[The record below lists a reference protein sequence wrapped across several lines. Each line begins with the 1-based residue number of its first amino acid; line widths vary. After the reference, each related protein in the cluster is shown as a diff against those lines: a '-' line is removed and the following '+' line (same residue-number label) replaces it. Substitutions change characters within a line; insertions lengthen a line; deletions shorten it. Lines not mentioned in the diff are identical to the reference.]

1 MFSPYAFYFPWLL
14 YFLLVKTVHSFG
26 FVLALA
32 NNVFP
37 RFQKRQMEKK
47 LCSFSWHA
55 VFLWFMK
62 LASSAF
68 ATVFMQ
74 HFVRKIKEALFTS
87 FLEKVFKW
95 K

>member
-1 MFSPYAFYFPWLL
+1 MPFIFPAFFIV
-14 YFLLVKTVHSFG
+14 FLVETVHSFSL
-26 FVLALA
+26 VLALA
-32 NNVFP
+32 HNIFS
-37 RFQKRQMEKK
+37 RFQKKQMEKK

-74 HFVRKIKEALFTS
+74 HFVRNIKEALFTS